1 MPEYIKSIIFAI
13 ICIAFLAGCA
23 TINTGYRAADTIAF
37 EHSFTKDHIKT
48 SLCTV
53 TSFYHINNPGA
64 PLTVY
69 IEGDG
74 TAWRSR
80 HRLSDDPTPRHPL
93 VLSLAAID
101 PSENVAYIAR
111 PGQLTASG
119 RPDCDPAYWSEKRFS
134 REVVSAI
141 DSAIDDLKAKSQ
153 SKEINIIGYSGGAA
167 IAVIITAERSDVKTL
182 RTIAGNLDPEA
193 VNRYNKVSPIE
204 APPVPID
211 FAAKIA
217 NIPQRHFV
225 SSGDNV
231 VPVSIAESF
240 SEKIGDQK
248 HESITMVTGTNHTS
262 GWQKSWPSLISI
274 PLYKQK

>member
-1 MPEYIKSIIFAI
+1 MPGYIKNIIFAI
-13 ICIAFLAGCA
+13 ICTVFLAGCA
-23 TINTGYRAADTIAF
+23 TVNTGYRAADTIAS
-37 EHSFTKDHIKT
+37 EHRFTKDHIKT
-48 SLCTV
+48 RLCTV

-93 VLSLAAID
+93 VLSLAALD

-111 PGQLTASG
+111 PGQLTASS
-119 RPDCDPAYWSEKRFS
+119 RPDCDPAYWSEKRFF
-134 REVVSAI
+134 REVVNAI
-141 DSAIDDLKAKSQ
+141 GSGLDYLKAKSQ
-153 SKEINIIGYSGGAA
+153 SKEINLISYSGGAFL
-167 IAVIITAERSDVKTL
+167 AVLVASERGDVSSL

-193 VNRYNKVSPIE
+193 VNRYHKVSPIE
-204 APPVPID
+204 ATPVSIN

-225 SSGDNV
+225 SADDTV
-231 VPVSIAESF
+231 VPVSIAEAF
-240 SEKIGDQK
+240 VEKIGDQK
-248 HESITMVTGTNHTS
+248 HESITIVPGTNHTS
-262 GWQKSWPSLISI
+262 GWQKSWSSLIST